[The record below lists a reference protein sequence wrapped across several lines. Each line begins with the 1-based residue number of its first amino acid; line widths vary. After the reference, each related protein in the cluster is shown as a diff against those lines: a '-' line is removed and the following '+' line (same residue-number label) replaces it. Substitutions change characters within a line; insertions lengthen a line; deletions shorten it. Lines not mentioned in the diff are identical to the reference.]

1 MYEINQYVRETNQF
15 EPIPEGEFESFI
27 DAEDACTALEAD
39 GWTDLLIYRQIIDAD
54 GRIVG
59 RKVA

>member
-1 MYEINQYVRETNQF
+1 MYEINQYVRETNRF

-27 DAEDACTALEAD
+27 DAADACTALEAD